1 MMHSARIGQ
10 AVLILAILVI
20 AASCAATKE
29 YTSKLF
35 TPRIPAAKDS
45 QVVALKFL
53 DVDSTEKDNANWV
66 STDFIMG
73 RDTASKT
80 FALDKFSQ
88 SYPASGTTAKPDSVK
103 VSDLKSNPVLVT
115 KPASSDSE
123 PVARSINPGE
133 VRSKRTRE

>member
-1 MMHSARIGQ
+1 MHSARIGQ
-10 AVLILAILVI
+10 AVLILGIMVI

-35 TPRIPAAKDS
+35 TPRVPVAKDS

-88 SYPASGTTAKPDSVK
+88 SYPASGTTTKPADSVK

-115 KPASSDSE
+115 KPVSTESE

-133 VRSKRTRE
+133 VRSKRSRE